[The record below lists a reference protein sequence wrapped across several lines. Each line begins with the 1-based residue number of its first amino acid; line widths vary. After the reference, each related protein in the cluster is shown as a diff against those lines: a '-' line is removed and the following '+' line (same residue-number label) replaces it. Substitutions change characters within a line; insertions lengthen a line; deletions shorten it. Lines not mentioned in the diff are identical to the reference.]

1 MLLEVVDDQN
11 INAQSIQ
18 MHNYMLFS
26 YVKYSKNKEK
36 NNYFQKGSLIES

>member
-26 YVKYSKNKEK
+26 YVKYSKN
-36 NNYFQKGSLIES
+36 NYFQKGSLIES